1 MVYILVYLLR
11 PYTIIQPMVHKKIQI
26 FYITNT
32 IAVKIARQFLW
43 ANKNNQIV
51 FAYKRFG
58 AYQIWTMTDNGL
70 GQQQIV
76 RSGQQYWNYLPVWS
90 PDDKSVIFTQRS
102 SEGPVMPWEM
112 FISYENRNK
121 AVASLLNLKPLPVE
135 NVHYSP
141 DGLWIVFEGISTD
154 NNRDIFYALTNG
166 DQRTQ
171 LTKDPGV
178 DFDPV
183 WRPLVKP

>member
-1 MVYILVYLLR
+1 MQIYSINLDDMSETRLTKTGPEEITR
-11 PYTIIQPMVHKKIQI
+11 QPSWSPI
-26 FYITNT
+26 
-32 IAVKIARQFLW
+32 
-43 ANKNNQIV
+43 NNQIV

-90 PDDKSVIFTQRS
+90 PDDKSVIFTQRNA
-102 SEGPVMPWEM
+102 EGPVMPWEM

-121 AVASLLNLKPLPVE
+121 AVASLLGLKPLPVE
-135 NVHYSP
+135 DVHYSP
-141 DGLWIVFEGISTD
+141 DGLWMVFEGISTD
-154 NNRDIFYALTNG
+154 NNRDIFYALMNG

-178 DFDPV
+178 DFDPM
-183 WRPLVKP
+183 WRP